1 VAARAGG
8 LVLKLL
14 RTGFMAHLLA
24 DLRYAV
30 RTLRSVPLF
39 TAVAVLSIGFGIAAN
54 SAVFTLV
61 DQVVLRMLPVTRPGE
76 LAQVTAR
83 GTESYG
89 GGMGD
94 GRELSY
100 AMYRDLRDHNEV
112 FEGMFCR
119 TPMPLRVG
127 YDARS
132 EMVAGELVSGT
143 FFPQLGVKAAAGR
156 LFTADEDRAAGAS
169 PVALL
174 GYNYWRA
181 RFNGDPAVIGR
192 TLTVNG
198 HPLEIVGVV
207 QAGFDGLDIGQ
218 PAQVYVP
225 ITMQPQMG
233 PAWLQLDGRR
243 FRWVQVFGRL
253 RDGVTIERAAAGLQ
267 PLYRSLLQ
275 QEVADAAFAEASAD
289 TKRRFLEGALTVES
303 AARGRSGLRDSVR
316 EPLLILM
323 AIAGGVLLI
332 VCANV
337 ANLLIARG
345 AARQREL
352 ALRLAIGAGRG
363 QIVRLLLVESLLLAA
378 LGAGVGL
385 LLANWGAGVLLG
397 YFATDENPL
406 AVSANS
412 DGRIVLFTTVLAVV
426 TALLAGVIPALRST
440 RVDLAPALKGSG
452 GAVVSGQPRLRKTLV
467 VAQVALSFIL
477 LIGAGLFVRSLKNL
491 LDVDPGFRTTRMLTF
506 GFDLAQ
512 NGYDAERAHAFSKTF
527 LDRVSATPGVASAA
541 YAFQALLEGGG
552 WGMGL
557 TIEGY
562 QAPQGSRGAGA
573 VCNAVS
579 PGFFKTMGI
588 PVLLGRE
595 FDARDDR
602 AATAPAT
609 AAPGQ
614 GWPYRQAVVNETF
627 AKRYFKG
634 ANPVGRHVGLGSDP
648 TTPMPI
654 EIVGL
659 VKDTKAWAIRE
670 DTRPQIFFPYL
681 QATQIEGVT
690 VYVRTD
696 GAPDAVMQSIR
707 RSLLEV
713 DPQLAINRVSTLD
726 ERVETSVTNERLI
739 ASLSATLSTMA
750 TLLSLVGLYGV
761 MAYMVT
767 RRTREIG
774 IRMALGARAVQVA
787 GGVLREAGG
796 LVAIGL
802 ALGFGAAWWLGRFV
816 QSQLYNVTPAD
827 AWTIVLAALALGA
840 AAGIASVLPARR
852 AARVSPMAALRD
864 Q

>member
-1 VAARAGG
+1 
-8 LVLKLL
+8 
-14 RTGFMAHLLA
+14 MANLLA
-24 DLRYAV
+24 DLRYAL
-30 RTLRSVPLF
+30 RTLRAVPLF

-61 DQVVLRMLPVTRPGE
+61 DQVVLRTMPVMRPGE
-76 LAQVTAR
+76 LVQINAR

-94 GRELSY
+94 GTELSY
-100 AMYRDLRDHNEV
+100 AMYRDLRDHNEL
-112 FEGMFCR
+112 FAGMFCR
-119 TPMPLRVG
+119 TPLQLRVG

-143 FFPQLGVKAAAGR
+143 FFPQLGVKAALGR
-156 LFTADEDRAAGAS
+156 LFTADDDRAAGA
-169 PVALL
+169 PAAALL
-174 GYNYWRA
+174 GYNYWRS
-181 RFNGDPAVIGR
+181 RFNGDPSVIGR
-192 TLTVNG
+192 TLSVNG
-198 HPLEIVGVV
+198 HPLEIIGVV
-207 QAGFDGLDIGQ
+207 QAGFTGMDIGQ

-243 FRWVQVFGRL
+243 FRWVQVFARL
-253 RDGVTIERAAAGLQ
+253 RDGVTAERAAVGLQ

-275 QEVADAAFAEASAD
+275 QEAADAAFAAASAD
-289 TKRRFLEGALTVES
+289 TKRRFLEGALAVEP

-378 LGAGVGL
+378 LGAAVGL
-385 LLANWGAGVLLG
+385 LLANWGAGVLIG
-397 YFATDENPL
+397 YFVTDDNPL
-406 AVSANS
+406 AVSADP
-412 DGRIVLFTTVLAVV
+412 DGRIVLFTSVLAVV
-426 TALLAGVIPALRST
+426 TALLAGVMPALRST
-440 RVDLAPALKGSG
+440 HVDLAPALKGSG

-512 NGYDAERAHAFSKTF
+512 NGYDAARAHAFSKTL
-527 LDRVSATPGVASAA
+527 LDRVSAVPGVSSAA
-541 YAFQALLEGGG
+541 YAFQSLLEGGG

-562 QAPQGSRGAGA
+562 QVPQGSRGAGA
-573 VCNAVS
+573 ICNAVS

-595 FDARDDR
+595 FDAHDDR
-602 AATAPAT
+602 AATP
-609 AAPGQ
+609 PE

-627 AKRYFKG
+627 AKRYFNG
-634 ANPVGRHVGLGSDP
+634 ANPVGRHVGIGSDP

-670 DTRPQIFFPYL
+670 ETRPQVFFPYL

-690 VYVRTD
+690 VYVKTE
-696 GAPDAVMQSIR
+696 GSPDAVMQTIR

-713 DPQLAINRVSTLD
+713 DPQLAINRVATLD
-726 ERVETSVTNERLI
+726 ERVEASVTNERLI

-787 GGVLREAGG
+787 GGVLREAGW
-796 LVAIGL
+796 LVAVGL
-802 ALGFGAAWWLGRFV
+802 GLGFGAAWWLGRYI

-827 AWTIVLAALALGA
+827 AWTIALAALALSA